1 MTEVEPNEQQRRLID
16 ETEGTYLV
24 DAGAGTGKTL
34 AVTRRYA
41 NIIDQPTVEPDD
53 VLLATFTN
61 SAATEMRER
70 IVEHSGYG
78 LQELA
83 DAPIRTFHSH
93 AHHVLDEHGYA
104 APVHLGID
112 DRITGSTRLI
122 EDELVENELFRE
134 FIGGF
139 RDGHPEYADQ
149 FRAIDDHL
157 DLLDLVKQLASK
169 GVIPTREGWYR
180 DSEAH
185 LEGAFEEFERQF
197 EAVNQ
202 PRNGGRKQSQ
212 LREKLGRYGT
222 NKTYLP
228 VAPDRG
234 ELRGGRGTKQID
246 PAVAKQVFDGDRSS
260 LKAFVHDVYLDYLE
274 FALGRNYLN
283 FGFLQVLAYVLLL
296 EDHDLRERLEFEYV
310 MVDEFQDTSE
320 IQFKLALLLAGTD
333 NLAVVGDWKQS
344 IYAFQYADVD
354 NIRQFEERLH
364 RFSEA
369 LNDDAKRIGFGTPD
383 VTPIRLSEN
392 YRSTQSILDFSK
404 HALTAPATDTEDV
417 EDVELGD
424 ADALSSNA
432 PFDETHIEAIRHEDE
447 HEAVLSKIQ
456 AIVGTEEYPVADEN
470 GYPRAPEYGD
480 IAVLTRTRDFGR
492 ELLQVADQYDV
503 PMAYDGGVELFRT
516 DPAKVLLAW
525 LRILESDADRG
536 WAVVLEAAGYTLD
549 EIDHIISTGDYP
561 TDMAA
566 FRSKVA
572 EMDTVASVAR
582 RVFDRYGY
590 HGDYADV
597 ILDTIESVHQAT
609 TLPRGDLI
617 RFIVRAIDT
626 GATHDVHTSAGDDS
640 VTVQTIHA
648 AKGLEYPIVVMANM
662 NEGRFP
668 PATRDSNAI
677 RYEESVGLRQ
687 RKEYSEVGAYPHV
700 YDDWRYDVLRHCLPD
715 EYDEERRLLYVA
727 ITRAKQHLVF
737 ASGEDPN
744 SFLESLPV
752 ELEKGNPDVTTV
764 TEERTTQAQLPFT
777 VSPPDGP
784 VGLTP
789 HDLMD
794 DAVFDESGA
803 GEASSGGGGVNFGSR
818 VHEFAEQYALD
829 ETGEP
834 DNEHERRIRDLIDSL
849 DGELFVE
856 EPATVP
862 ITIDDQRVTI
872 SGIVDLVH
880 VTPDRVEIVDYKTDR
895 TRRAVDEYTIQLS
908 VYYHVLA
915 SAYPDRSVDAS
926 LYFTADG
933 ERVSVDPVSLS
944 RLEKRARNHIQRPD

>member
-1 MTEVEPNEQQRRLID
+1 MSDPTPNEQQRRLI
-16 ETEGTYLV
+16 EGTEGTYLV

-41 NIIDQPTVEPDD
+41 NILDQPEIEPDD

-78 LQELA
+78 PRELA

-93 AHHVLDEHGYA
+93 AHHVLDEHGYE
-104 APVHLGID
+104 APLHLGIEG
-112 DRITGSTRLI
+112 RITGSTRLVD
-122 EDELVENELFRE
+122 DELVEAGLFRE
-134 FIGGF
+134 FIGQF
-139 RDGHPEYADQ
+139 QDDHPEYADQ
-149 FRAIDDHL
+149 FRAIDDHR

-169 GVIPTREGWYR
+169 GVVPTREGWYR
-180 DSEAH
+180 DSGEV
-185 LEGAFEEFERQF
+185 LEGEFEAFKRQF
-197 EAVNQ
+197 DAVNQ
-202 PRNGGRKQSQ
+202 PRNGGRKQSE

-228 VAPDRG
+228 DAPDRG

-246 PAVAKQVFDGDRSS
+246 PSVAKQVFEEDRSS
-260 LKAFVHDVYLDYLE
+260 LTAFVHDVYLEYLE

-320 IQFKLALLLAGTD
+320 IQFELACLLAGTE

-344 IYAFQYADVD
+344 IYSFQYADVD
-354 NIRQFEERLH
+354 NIRQFERRLQ
-364 RFSEA
+364 RFSAA
-369 LNDDAKRIGFGTPD
+369 LNDDAERVPFEAPD
-383 VTPIRLSEN
+383 VMAIRLSEN
-392 YRSTQSILDFSK
+392 YRSTQTVLDVST
-404 HALTAPATDTEDV
+404 HALGVPATATEDV
-417 EDVELGD
+417 EDVEFGD

-432 PFDETHIEAIRHEDE
+432 TFDETRVEAIHHEDE
-447 HEAVLSKIQ
+447 HEAVLSRIQ
-456 AIVGTEEYPVADEN
+456 TIVGNEAYPVADEEGN
-470 GYPRAPEYGD
+470 PRVPEYGD
-480 IAVLTRTRDFGR
+480 VAVLTRTRDFGR
-492 ELLQVADQYDV
+492 ELLQVADEYDF

-536 WAVVLEAAGYTLD
+536 WAVVLEAAGYAVD
-549 EIDHIISTGDYP
+549 EIDHVLSTGEYP
-561 TDMAA
+561 TDMAE
-566 FRSKVA
+566 FRSTVA
-572 EMDTVASVAR
+572 AMDTVAGVAR

-590 HGDYADV
+590 HGEYADV
-597 ILDTIESVHQAT
+597 ILNTVESVHEAT
-609 TLPRGDLI
+609 TMTRGDLI
-617 RFIVRAIDT
+617 RFITRSIET
-626 GATHDVHTSAGDDS
+626 GATQEVHTSAGENS

-648 AKGLEYPIVVMANM
+648 AKGLEYPIVVVANM
-662 NEGRFP
+662 NDGRFP
-668 PATRDSNAI
+668 PATRDRRAI

-687 RKEYSEVGAYPHV
+687 RKEYSAVGQYPHV

-715 EYDEERRLLYVA
+715 DYDEERRLLYVA

-737 ASGEDPN
+737 AAGEDPN

-752 ELEKGNPDVTTV
+752 EREEGSTDVAAV
-764 TEERTTQAQLPFT
+764 TDDRATQAQLPFA

-794 DAVFDESGA
+794 DAEFSASDTV
-803 GEASSGGGGVNFGSR
+803 EAVGGTGGTDFGSR
-818 VHEFAEQYALD
+818 VHEFAERYARG
-829 ETGEP
+829 EAGEP
-834 DNEHERRIRDLIDSL
+834 DGDHERTVRQFIDSL

-856 EPATVP
+856 AQATLP
-862 ITIDDQRVTI
+862 LAIDDQQVTI
-872 SGIVDLVH
+872 SGVIDLVH
-880 VTPDRVEIVDYKTDR
+880 VTPERVEIVDYKTDR
-895 TRRAVDEYTIQLS
+895 TRRAVSEYAIQVS
-908 VYYHVLA
+908 VYYHVLDA
-915 SAYPDRSVDAS
+915 AYPRRSVDAA

-933 ERVSVDPVSLS
+933 ERVPIDPVPVS
-944 RLEKRARNHIQRPD
+944 RLRDLVRDRVGRG